1 MHNLLRLALLGCSF
15 CYLLLFLNGNMAHHG
30 SMALVLTAK
39 YAVNFPW
46 LMPKPSSEAPGAS
59 APWSWGPMIV
69 LLLPR
74 SLGGILRSLLLTS
87 PIVILSRMDR
97 SDVPRVDSPSEAP
110 GHFGEPVSFL
120 PSLPKVI
127 ICSDIFIHLL
137 KQFLQGLRGFP
148 GEVLGCRSWPK
159 PLNHGLNNNF
169 IRHRWRLCPQS

>member
-1 MHNLLRLALLGCSF
+1 MDGD
-15 CYLLLFLNGNMAHHG
+15 MAHPG
-30 SMALVLTAK
+30 SMALVLTAEK
-39 YAVNFPW
+39 AINLPG
-46 LMPKPSSEAPGAS
+46 LIPKPSSEAPGAS
-59 APWSWGPMIV
+59 APWSWGPGIA

-74 SLGGILRSLLLTS
+74 SLGGILRPLLLTS
-87 PIVILSRMDR
+87 PVVILSRVDK

-120 PSLPKVI
+120 PSLSKVI

-169 IRHRWRLCPQS
+169 IGHRWRLCPQS